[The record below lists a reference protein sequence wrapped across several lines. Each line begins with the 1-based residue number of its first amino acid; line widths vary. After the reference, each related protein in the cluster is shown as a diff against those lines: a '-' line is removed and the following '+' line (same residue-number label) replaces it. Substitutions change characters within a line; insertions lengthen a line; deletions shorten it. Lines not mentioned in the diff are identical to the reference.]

1 MHERSAGPRRHWD
14 IFCRLVDNFGDIGVC
29 WRLARDLSEHHPV
42 SVRLWID
49 RPEAFFMLQPGLRG
63 QTLPLALGHI
73 EVREWCE
80 PFAPA
85 DAAEVVIEAFA
96 CELPAAYLEAMA
108 ARPCRPVWVDLDYLS
123 AEAWVGDFHGLGS
136 AHPGSGLQRHFFFP
150 GFEHN
155 TGGLLREPGLFAQR
169 DPCSRS
175 ATTFVIANRRAVSFW
190 PRSGSRPARTKP
202 CWCRCS
208 ATRTR
213 RFPSSW
219 RCGQTVTVRCCCWCR
234 RGGHWVASRRFWASP
249 ICRSANTTAVA
260 GCGYRC
266 CRFPTRPAT
275 TGCCGCALLWMCD
288 LNFVRG
294 EDSFVRA
301 QWAARPCVWHIYR
314 QDAGVHLVKLDAF
327 LARYCEGLDEADA
340 RALCAFWRQWNLF
353 WRQWNLERSLAEA
366 WPRLAAALSAL
377 QRHAQRWSDALAR
390 QTDLASQLVQFCEKR
405 L

>member
-1 MHERSAGPRRHWD
+1 MHERSARPRRHWD

-49 RPEAFFMLQPGLRG
+49 RPEAFFMLQPSLRG
-63 QTLPLALGHI
+63 QTLPLALDHV
-73 EVREWCE
+73 EVCEWCE

-96 CELPAAYLEAMA
+96 CELPAAYLEAMV
-108 ARPCRPVWVDLDYLS
+108 ARPRRPVWVDLDYLS

-136 AHPGSGLQRHFFFP
+136 AHPGSGLQRYFFFP

-169 DPCSRS
+169 DHFR
-175 ATTFVIANRRAVSFW
+175 NREQA
-190 PRSGSRPARTKP
+190 
-202 CWCRCS
+202 
-208 ATRTR
+208 
-213 RFPSSW
+213 
-219 RCGQTVTVRCCCWCR
+219 R
-234 RGGHWVASRRFWASP
+234 RGFLAALGVEAGADETLLVSLFCYENEALPELLALWTNGDREVLLLMPQGRALGCVAAFLGQPDLQVGEHHRRGRLRIQVLPFSDQ
-249 ICRSANTTAVA
+249 A
-260 GCGYRC
+260 GYDR
-266 CRFPTRPAT
+266 
-275 TGCCGCALLWMCD
+275 LLWICD

-340 RALCAFWRQWNLF
+340 RALRAF

-366 WPRLAAALSAL
+366 WPRLAAALPAL
-377 QRHAQRWSDALAR
+377 QRQAQRWSDALSR

>member
-49 RPEAFFMLQPGLRG
+49 RPEAFFMLQPSLRG
-63 QTLPLALGHI
+63 QTLPLALGHV

-108 ARPCRPVWVDLDYLS
+108 ARPRRPVWVDLDYLS

-169 DPCSRS
+169 DHFR
-175 ATTFVIANRRAVSFW
+175 NREQARREFLVALGVEAGADETLLVSLFCYENEALPELLALWTNGDREVLLLVPQGRALGCVAAFL
-190 PRSGSRPARTKP
+190 
-202 CWCRCS
+202 
-208 ATRTR
+208 
-213 RFPSSW
+213 
-219 RCGQTVTVRCCCWCR
+219 GQPDLQAGEHHR
-234 RGGHWVASRRFWASP
+234 RGRLRIQVLPFSDQ
-249 ICRSANTTAVA
+249 A
-260 GCGYRC
+260 GYDR
-266 CRFPTRPAT
+266 
-275 TGCCGCALLWMCD
+275 LLWMCD

-340 RALCAFWRQWNLF
+340 RALCAFWRQWNL
-353 WRQWNLERSLAEA
+353 ERSLAEA
-366 WPRLAAALSAL
+366 WPRLAAALPAL